1 MADKS
6 SLEPHPLGSNQG
18 VPTAIFAY
26 KTLPTNESPQVQ
38 TTPTSTWELRPGY
51 QWCLL
56 ALLSSTPAS
65 VIILLS
71 LPCSEIRLGKPRP
84 LAIFPPGRS
93 LAGPPGCKSPPHTP
107 CSRARCVALVTADR
121 EEKKKSSIP
130 GAETRGREP
139 PRLPCCLLF
148 KFGNHEGAW
157 LWQPR
162 LRHHPETSVAPGEE
176 SSWCP
181 KLNPW

>member
-18 VPTAIFAY
+18 VPTAIFCLQESPPLNLPRSRRLPRVLGSSPCLPQDINGAVWPSY
-26 KTLPTNESPQVQ
+26 PAPLQVPSFSFLSLARGSAKTPRNLLSREVPGRASRLQTPLPT
-38 TTPTSTWELRPGY
+38 
-51 QWCLL
+51 
-56 ALLSSTPAS
+56 
-65 VIILLS
+65 
-71 LPCSEIRLGKPRP
+71 
-84 LAIFPPGRS
+84 
-93 LAGPPGCKSPPHTP
+93 HTP
-107 CSRARCVALVTADR
+107 CSPARYVALATADGGG
-121 EEKKKSSIP
+121 ESSIP

-139 PRLPCCLLF
+139 PRLPCRLLF

-157 LWQPR
+157 LRQPR
-162 LRHHPETSVAPGEE
+162 LRHHPETSVAPGEK